1 MSKLCIATTQFACS
15 WELGR
20 NLDQAEQ
27 LVRQAAAQGAQV
39 ILLQELFA
47 TPYFCIEQDHKHLA
61 LAEEYGNSRV
71 LKRFAA
77 LARELGVVLPLSW
90 FEKAGNAYFNS
101 LSVADAD
108 GRLLGVY
115 RKTHIPNAIGYQEKE
130 YFSPG
135 DTGFR
140 VWDTAFGCLGV
151 GICWDQ
157 WFPETARCLALQ
169 GAEVLLFPT
178 AIGSEPG
185 AATPGVGTLDSR
197 DHWQMCMR
205 GHAAANILP
214 VVAANRVG
222 REVASNDPE
231 LAISFYGSSF
241 ITDHKG
247 KKLVEAD
254 RDSTGVLV
262 QTLDLP
268 AMREERLTWG
278 IYRDRR
284 PEMYGPLLGL
294 DGRQTHVR
302 WTARG
307 VHDE

>member
-1 MSKLCIATTQFACS
+1 MTFLTVATTQMPCT
-15 WELGR
+15 WDLND
-20 NLDQAEQ
+20 NLDRAEQ
-27 LVRQAAAQGAQV
+27 LVRDAAAQGAQL

-61 LAEEYGNSRV
+61 LAEEYAHSPV
-71 LKRFAA
+71 LQRFAA

-90 FEKAGNAYFNS
+90 YEKAGNAFFNS

-115 RKTHIPNAIGYQEKE
+115 RKTHIPNAVGYQEKE

-140 VWDTAFGCLGV
+140 VWDTAFGRLGI

-157 WFPETARCLALQ
+157 WFPETARSLALM

-185 AATPGVGTLDSR
+185 AAAFDSR
-197 DHWQMCMR
+197 DHWQMTMR
-205 GHAAANILP
+205 GHAAANLLP
-214 VVAANRVG
+214 VVAANRIG
-222 REVASNDPE
+222 REVATGDPG
-231 LAISFYGSSF
+231 LHMDFYGSSF
-241 ITDHKG
+241 ISDHKG
-247 KKLVEAD
+247 KLLAEAD
-254 RDSTGVLV
+254 RETPGVLMR
-262 QTLDLP
+262 TLDLA

-278 IYRDRR
+278 IFRDRR
-284 PEMYGPLLGL
+284 PEMYGTLLSL
-294 DGRQTHVR
+294 DGGSTSVWRP
-302 WTARG
+302 ARE
-307 VHDE
+307 V

>member
-1 MSKLCIATTQFACS
+1 MSKLTVATTQFPCS
-15 WELGR
+15 WDLNN

-27 LVRQAAAQGAQV
+27 LVREAAAKGAQL

-61 LAEEYGNSRV
+61 LAEEYSSSSL

-77 LARELGVVLPLSW
+77 LAKELGVVLPLSW

-101 LSVADAD
+101 LAVADAD
-108 GRLLGVY
+108 GTLLGVY

-135 DTGFR
+135 DTGFK
-140 VWDTAFGCLGV
+140 VWDTAFGRIGA

-157 WFPETARCLALQ
+157 WFPETARCLALM
-169 GAEVLLFPT
+169 GAEVLLYPT

-185 AATPGVGTLDSR
+185 AAAMDSR
-197 DHWQMCMR
+197 DHWQLTQR

-214 VVAANRVG
+214 VIAANRVG
-222 REVASNDPE
+222 REVATRDPS
-231 LAISFYGSSF
+231 LQMSFYVSSF
-241 ITDHKG
+241 ITVHKG
-247 KKLVEAD
+247 KLLAEAD
-254 RDSTGVLV
+254 RDSRGVLV
-262 QTLDLP
+262 QTLDL
-268 AMREERLTWG
+268 AVMREERLTWG

-294 DGRQTHVR
+294 DGRHLNAR
-302 WTARG
+302 WNHPG
-307 VHDE
+307 V

>member
-1 MSKLCIATTQFACS
+1 MSRLTVATTQFACS
-15 WELGR
+15 W
-20 NLDQAEQ
+20 NLDENLNQAER
-27 LVRQAAAQGAQV
+27 LVREAAAQGAQL

-61 LAEEYGNSRV
+61 LAEEYSSSSL

-77 LARELGVVLPLSW
+77 LAKELGVVLPLSW

-101 LSVADAD
+101 LTVADAD

-135 DTGFR
+135 DTGFK
-140 VWDTAFGCLGV
+140 VWDTAFGRIGV

-157 WFPETARCLALQ
+157 WFPETARCLALM
-169 GAEVLLFPT
+169 GAEVLLYPT

-185 AATPGVGTLDSR
+185 AAALDSR

-205 GHAAANILP
+205 GHAAANILS
-214 VVAANRVG
+214 VLAANRVG
-222 REVASNDPE
+222 REVATTDPA
-231 LAISFYGSSF
+231 LQMSFYGSSF

-247 KKLVEAD
+247 KLLAEAD

-262 QTLDLP
+262 QSLDLA
-268 AMREERLTWG
+268 AMGEERMTWG

-284 PEMYGPLLGL
+284 PEMYGPLLSL
-294 DGRQTHVR
+294 DGRQLNAR
-302 WTARG
+302 WNHPG
-307 VHDE
+307 V

>member
-1 MSKLCIATTQFACS
+1 M
-15 WELGR
+15 
-20 NLDQAEQ
+20 
-27 LVRQAAAQGAQV
+27 
-39 ILLQELFA
+39 
-47 TPYFCIEQDHKHLA
+47 
-61 LAEEYGNSRV
+61 
-71 LKRFAA
+71 
-77 LARELGVVLPLSW
+77 PLSW

-140 VWDTAFGCLGV
+140 VWDTAFGRLGV

-157 WFPETARCLALQ
+157 WFPETARCLALM

-185 AATPGVGTLDSR
+185 AAELDSR
-197 DHWQMCMR
+197 DHWQMAMR

-222 REVASNDPE
+222 LEAATTDPE
-231 LAISFYGSSF
+231 LQMTFYGSSF
-241 ITDHKG
+241 ISNHKG
-247 KKLVEAD
+247 KLLVEAD
-254 RDSTGVLV
+254 RSTPGVLV
-262 QTLDLP
+262 QQLDLA

-284 PEMYGPLLGL
+284 PEMYAALLGL
-294 DGRQTHVR
+294 DGRQVNACWKTQ
-302 WTARG
+302 G
-307 VHDE
+307 V

>member
-1 MSKLCIATTQFACS
+1 MMSMLTIATTQMACS
-15 WELGR
+15 WDLEH

-27 LVRQAAAQGAQV
+27 LVRQAAAQGAQL

-47 TPYFCIEQDHKHLA
+47 TPYFCIEQSHQHLA
-61 LAEEYGNSRV
+61 LAEEFGQSRV

-77 LARELGVVLPLSW
+77 LAKELGVVLPLSW

-101 LSVADAD
+101 LAVADAD

-140 VWDTAFGCLGV
+140 VWDTAFGRIGAA
-151 GICWDQ
+151 ICWDQ
-157 WFPETARCLALQ
+157 WFPETARCLALM

-185 AATPGVGTLDSR
+185 AAALDSR
-197 DHWQMCMR
+197 DHWQLTQR
-205 GHAAANILP
+205 GHAAANIVP
-214 VVAANRVG
+214 VLAANRVG
-222 REVASNDPE
+222 REVASGDPT
-231 LAISFYGSSF
+231 LAMSFYGSSF

-247 KKLVEAD
+247 KLLAEAD

-262 QTLDLP
+262 RALDLD
-268 AMREERLTWG
+268 AMREERLSWG

-284 PEMYGPLLGL
+284 PEMYGPLLTH
-294 DGRQTHVR
+294 DGKTINAR
-302 WTARG
+302 WNNQG
-307 VHDE
+307 V

>member
-1 MSKLCIATTQFACS
+1 MSNLTVATLQMPCTWDLAD
-15 WELGR
+15 
-20 NLDQAEQ
+20 NLERAEQ
-27 LVRQAAAQGAQV
+27 LVREAAARGGQV

-47 TPYFCIEQDHKHLA
+47 TPYFCIEQQHRHLA
-61 LAEEYGNSRV
+61 LAEEYGQSRI

-77 LARELGVVLPLSW
+77 LAKELGVVLPLSW
-90 FEKAGNAYFNS
+90 FERAGTAYFNS

-135 DTGFR
+135 DTGFK
-140 VWDTAFGCLGV
+140 VWDTAFGRLGV

-185 AATPGVGTLDSR
+185 ATDLDSR
-197 DHWQMCMR
+197 DHWQMTMR
-205 GHAAANILP
+205 GHAAANLLP

-222 REVASNDPE
+222 REVARSDSE
-231 LAISFYGSSF
+231 LHMQFYGSSF
-241 ITDHKG
+241 ICDHKG
-247 KKLVEAD
+247 RLLAEAD
-254 RDSTGVLV
+254 RDSTGMLLHE
-262 QTLDLP
+262 LDLA
-268 AMREERLTWG
+268 AMAEERRTWG
-278 IYRDRR
+278 IFRDRR
-284 PEMYGPLLGL
+284 PEMYGPLLSL
-294 DGRQTHVR
+294 DGQHLHSR
-302 WTARG
+302 WNPREA
-307 VHDE
+307 